1 MTQNPI
7 RRTPAELTWPRLT
20 EVAPVMM
27 SQSET
32 DEPVVE
38 LYPLRLPNGET
49 IFAAW
54 PDAVADWIVEVGSHL
69 VAASAG
75 KLMLCGCG
83 LVTLLLVF
91 SRDRRRRR

>member
-1 MTQNPI
+1 
-7 RRTPAELTWPRLT
+7 
-20 EVAPVMM
+20 M

-38 LYPLRLPNGET
+38 LYPVRLPNGET
-49 IFAAW
+49 IFVAW